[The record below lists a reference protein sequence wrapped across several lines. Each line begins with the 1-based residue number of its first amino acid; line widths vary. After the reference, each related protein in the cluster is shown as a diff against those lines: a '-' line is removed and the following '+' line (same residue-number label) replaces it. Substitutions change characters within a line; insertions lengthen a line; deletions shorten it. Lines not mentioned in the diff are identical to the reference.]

1 MFSIKSVMLVKKFA
15 DALFI
20 EIIINN
26 IEKNTVFDLI
36 YLRDILLKATEV
48 FLGLIFLLVYL

>member
-1 MFSIKSVMLVKKFA
+1 MLVKKFA

-36 YLRDILLKATEV
+36 YLRDILLKATQV

>member
-1 MFSIKSVMLVKKFA
+1 MLLKKFA

-36 YLRDILLKATEV
+36 YLRDIQLKATLV
-48 FLGLIFLLVYL
+48 FPELIVLLVYL